1 MICVFIEGKLLI
13 LVLLVYFVK
22 YVVVF
27 MDFVRKKN
35 FEDKEV
41 CG

>member
-13 LVLLVYFVK
+13 VVLLVYFVK

>member
-1 MICVFIEGKLLI
+1 MVCGFIEGNLLI
-13 LVLLVYFVK
+13 VVLLVYFVK
-22 YVVVF
+22 YVVF
-27 MDFVRKKN
+27 MDFVRKNN

>member
-1 MICVFIEGKLLI
+1 MICVFIEGKLLVV
-13 LVLLVYFVK
+13 VLLVYFVK

>member
-13 LVLLVYFVK
+13 VVLLVYFVK

-27 MDFVRKKN
+27 MDFVRKIK

>member
-13 LVLLVYFVK
+13 VVLLVYFVK
-22 YVVVF
+22 YVVF
-27 MDFVRKKN
+27 MDFVRNKK

>member
-13 LVLLVYFVK
+13 VVLLVYFVK

-27 MDFVRKKN
+27 MDFVREKN

>member
-13 LVLLVYFVK
+13 VVLLVYFVK
-22 YVVVF
+22 YVVF

-35 FEDKEV
+35 VEDKEV

>member
-13 LVLLVYFVK
+13 VVLLVDFVK

>member
-13 LVLLVYFVK
+13 VVLLVYFVK
-22 YVVVF
+22 YVVF